1 MTEIYRSFA
10 YRQMRIAG
18 PVVVVDVDVD
28 EPVAQQIDDG
38 IYLPRGV
45 GMTYVE
51 GHAEIRAFHDL
62 RQLRCGPAQEERRG
76 GHVLD
81 SHDDSRIIRMLRYP
95 PDSILRP
102 CDRAVL
108 QSRNR
113 HRRQPRMDRHDL
125 GIQLRRRVQDVERLL
140 QGRLPQPVAHRGD
153 VPVADR
159 SMDLAFEAVPG
170 EDVRDL
176 PDMVRHRLVRLRE
189 DLPEPEMLRHGTGPA
204 FRRKAAESRAGDPY
218 HRSLTSSPS
227 TVSGAT
233 RSMRDWRSSSS
244 TDTSMPPR
252 TGFLSA
258 KEILPTVATCLF
270 RRNLVRLS
278 RIPLVITARVA
289 SRILCFLIW
298 AEKRSR
304 PGAVPTN
311 PFSPSSSSA
320 SGNSERTASRT
331 LSGSS
336 LGLTGQNREMD
347 VMMRGP
353 LDAYINKNGRTQ
365 VINRRLP

>member
-1 MTEIYRSFA
+1 MTEIYRPFA

-18 PVVVVDVDVD
+18 PVVVVDVDIY
-28 EPVAQQIDDG
+28 EPVAQQIDDC

-45 GMTYVE
+45 GMAYVE

-62 RQLRCGPAQEERRG
+62 RQLRCGPTQEERRRW
-76 GHVLD
+76 HVLD
-81 SHDDSRIIRMLRYP
+81 PHDDARIIRMLRYP
-95 PDSILRP
+95 PDRILRS
-102 CDRAVL
+102 CDGASL

-113 HRRQPRMDRHDL
+113 HRRQARMDRHDPRPEL
-125 GIQLRRRVQDVERLL
+125 RGRIQNVERLL
-140 QGRLPQPVAHRGD
+140 QGRLPQPVAHSSD
-153 VPVADR
+153 VPIADR
-159 SMDLAFEAVPG
+159 SMDLAFEAAPG
-170 EDVRDL
+170 EGVRDL
-176 PDMVRHRLVRLRE
+176 PDMVRHRLIRLRE

-204 FRRKAAESRAGDPY
+204 FRRKAAEPRAGDPY
-218 HRSLTSSPS
+218 HQSLTSSPS

-233 RSMRDWRSSSS
+233 RSMRDWRSSS
-244 TDTSMPPR
+244 TMETSMPPR

-270 RRNLVRLS
+270 RRSLVRLS
-278 RIPLVITARVA
+278 RIPFIITARVA
-289 SRILCFLIW
+289 SRILCLLIW

-304 PGAVPTN
+304 PGAVPTS

-320 SGNSERTASRT
+320 SGNRERTASRT

-353 LDAYINKNGRTQ
+353 LDAYINRNERTQ
-365 VINRRLP
+365 VINRRPP